1 MKSFF
6 IYSLWC
12 FWPFSLAVQFHTLF
26 LVFITIFHK
35 NTPNTGCPVL
45 GVHIRK
51 TNKSALHFI
60 NEVAGKSRLYIIF
73 LLLVQ
78 MVLGISSVF
87 YAMLLRGLIDGAV
100 AHDSKKMLTFC
111 VLFVVLVVGQIAL
124 RAVLR
129 FLEEYAKA
137 TYENAFKSR
146 LFAGLLTHNY
156 GAVTA
161 THSGEWMNHLT
172 SDTVVVS
179 EGLATI
185 VPGVAGMVTKE
196 HLW

>member
-1 MKSFF
+1 MVQNLWTTGFF
-6 IYSLWC
+6 HPSPLPYRLVKIFLLYSHWC
-12 FWPFSLAVQFHTLF
+12 FWPFPLSIQFHTLLF
-26 LVFITIFHK
+26 VLIAVFHK

-129 FLEEYAKA
+129 
-137 TYENAFKSR
+137 R
-146 LFAGLLTHNY
+146 
-156 GAVTA
+156 
-161 THSGEWMNHLT
+161 
-172 SDTVVVS
+172 
-179 EGLATI
+179 I
-185 VPGVAGMVTKE
+185 R
-196 HLW
+196 